1 MGTVELLTRK
11 GEIVIA
17 KRIEEGIKE
26 VQRSV
31 SEYPPAIN
39 YLLEQ
44 WDNFEAEEVRLS
56 DIIVGFLDPDAEDEE
71 IPAAATHIGSE
82 LSKEELDDEDDTDSD
97 DDDDEEEEDTG
108 PCPEEARE
116 KFTALREAYEHANKV
131 IKTEGRGHADA
142 QAEIGRASCRE
153 RV

>member
-1 MGTVELLTRK
+1 MKWVLLSYLTRK

-56 DIIVGFLDPDAEDEE
+56 DIIVGFLDPDAEEEE
-71 IPAAATHIGSE
+71 IPAAQRI
-82 LSKEELDDEDDTDSD
+82 L
-97 DDDDEEEEDTG
+97 
-108 PCPEEARE
+108 
-116 KFTALREAYEHANKV
+116 ALNYLKKN
-131 IKTEGRGHADA
+131 
-142 QAEIGRASCRE
+142 
-153 RV
+153 